1 MEGQISVYYRD
12 WRNYPDVLIFQRM
25 DVRFP
30 NANAELRER
39 CEKRLKE
46 KYGDS
51 APEQFRSR
59 LESEFGII
67 SKQGYSPYYLLAAK
81 ISDRCAALGC
91 HHNVRGTG
99 GSSFVSY
106 LAGITDVNPL
116 PPHKYCQR
124 CKHVEFA
131 DDVEYVSGFDLFT
144 ESSCV
149 KTCTCCGGK
158 LTGDGHN
165 LDAVFFMADD
175 GSLKPYYEFDVPN
188 EQLHG
193 MLEYLTMQ
201 GEPKG
206 TVTRE
211 EAEATAEPLFH
222 MEILG
227 HRLFSV
233 LGKLEEL
240 TGVPAGS
247 VRLEEID
254 VPAFA
259 EQTPAPTYL
268 SRETFALLRTLR
280 PKCFSDLV
288 RASGFAHGTGAWE
301 ENAEEL
307 IGTVCKPEK
316 TISHRDDLLQ
326 TLLRYG
332 VERPTAVNLTR
343 AVRKGRV
350 KKALT
355 PELAEL
361 LKEKGVPEWYI
372 NSMRKIRYLFPRS
385 HAVGFWI
392 PILQVAWYQTHFPKT
407 YAQAVRE
414 LYPAEAN

>member
-12 WRNYPDVLIFQRM
+12 WRNYPDVLNFQRM
-25 DVRFP
+25 DAQYP
-30 NANAELRER
+30 NADAELRER

-51 APEQFRSR
+51 APEEIRSR
-59 LESEFGII
+59 LESELVVI
-67 SKQGYSPYYLLAAK
+67 SKQEYSPYYLLAAR
-81 ISDRCAALGC
+81 IADRCADLGF

-106 LAGITDVNPL
+106 LVGITEVNPL
-116 PPHKYCQR
+116 PPHRYCSR
-124 CKHVEFA
+124 CKSVEFV
-131 DDVEYVSGFDLFT
+131 DDVEYVSGFDLFAK
-144 ESSCV
+144 SGCV
-149 KTCTCCGGK
+149 GTCPCCGGK

-165 LDAVFFMADD
+165 LDAVFFMAED

-188 EQLHG
+188 EQLPG

-201 GEPKG
+201 GEWQG
-206 TVTRE
+206 SMTRE
-211 EAEATAEPLFH
+211 EAEAAAEPLFH
-222 MEILG
+222 IEILG
-227 HRLFSV
+227 HHLFSM
-233 LGKLEEL
+233 LGKLEDL
-240 TGVPAGS
+240 TGIPAAS
-247 VRLEEID
+247 VRPEEFD

-259 EQTPAPTYL
+259 EQNSAPPYL
-268 SRETFALLRTLR
+268 SGETFALLRRLR

-301 ENAEEL
+301 VNAEEL
-307 IGTVCKPEK
+307 IGTVCKPEE

-332 VERPTAVNLTR
+332 VDRKTAVDLTR
-343 AVRKGRV
+343 GVRKGRV
-350 KKALT
+350 KKVLT

-385 HAVGFWI
+385 HAVGFWN
-392 PILQVAWYQTHFPKT
+392 PILRVAWYQTHFPEA
-407 YAQAVRE
+407 YAQAIRE
-414 LYPAEAN
+414 CYPAET